1 MKVKELKDYLEFLN
15 ENMDVVVEYDCGFG
29 YLEKKALEI
38 GNFVE
43 ASREIPDLSR
53 ENNEKE
59 YFNPCIHIEGSHWI
73 GSDCKIHR
81 KFKALIIFSQER

>member
-1 MKVKELKDYLEFLN
+1 MKVKELKDYLESLN

-43 ASREIPDLSR
+43 ASREIPDSSG
-53 ENNEKE
+53 EDSEKK
-59 YFNPCIHIEGSHWI
+59 YFNPCIHIEGSYYVS
-73 GSDCKIHR
+73 SDCKIHR